1 MSTTAAP
8 TEAAPNPEAKPA
20 LASLNP
26 DTNGG
31 RWSVAE
37 PAPGLEFVFTYPG
50 TGTDEATGRAASGSN
65 TRLFGDPTLAADD
78 ENGGFSI
85 RESSDSGSVG
95 FLLATNKTAHDV
107 LLIAGQLV
115 KGGKQNRGINADM
128 LVAAGRSAP
137 IPVTC
142 VEQGRW
148 RGAPRSRFSHGG
160 VEPTFLRMMKM
171 RQVHQSRRQSGEASA
186 NQSAVWSGI
195 DTFARSMAVPSGSGD
210 LLSSAAQLK
219 SRGFRS
225 TPASSRSVHTPQPRR
240 GRLLTWMDGV
250 AGPPVELPMR
260 DMGLQQLE
268 RYRRIAESL
277 LLDRGISEASM
288 RDSFD
293 ELRELLG
300 QAEREYAERIRDR
313 NATEGRGPGSDPEPK
328 PQPKPEPERTAP
340 PASPDFTVADE
351 RAVGANGMLVFL
363 NGEFLA
369 GDIFANPEWFR
380 TVYGDLRDSASLTWA
395 YTATRSNANKG
406 SNEDSLKDSH
416 KSANKDSQ
424 AEGGSD
430 SIQRAR
436 ALVGDAFA
444 GSWAAR
450 KPLAHGHSYLL
461 EHDSYEGAVLSDT
474 GNESLHVLIGT
485 KSLPASMGG
494 R

>member
-148 RGAPRSRFSHGG
+148 HGAPRSRFSHGG

-186 NQSAVWSGI
+186 NQSGVWNGI
-195 DTFARSMAVPSGSGD
+195 HSFARSMAVPSGSGD

-225 TPASSRSVHTPQPRR
+225 TPASSQSVEAPQPRR
-240 GRLLTWMDGV
+240 ERRFSGIGGAGGLPPELL
-250 AGPPVELPMR
+250 MR
-260 DMGLQQLE
+260 NMELQQLE

-300 QAEREYAERIRDR
+300 QAEREYAERLRDR
-313 NATEGRGPGSDPEPK
+313 RETEGRGPGSDPEPK
-328 PQPKPEPERTAP
+328 PQPEPERTAP

-363 NGEFLA
+363 NGEFVA

-395 YTATRSNANKG
+395 YVATRSNANKG
-406 SNEDSLKDSH
+406 SSSGSNEDS
-416 KSANKDSQ
+416 NKDSQ
-424 AEGGSD
+424 AEGESD

-436 ALVGDAFA
+436 TLVGDTFA
-444 GSWAAR
+444 GSWPAR

-461 EHDSYEGAVLSDT
+461 EHDSYEGAVLADT
-474 GNESLHVLIGT
+474 GNEPLHVLIGT
-485 KSLPASMGG
+485 RLLPASM
-494 R
+494 RVR